1 MKYYPAMWKYMSKTF
16 LGLPDG
22 PVVKNSL
29 SKAGDSVSSPCQ
41 ETKIPRAMGQPSPW
55 TAIREAHTLQ
65 QRASTAKR
73 KNKKFLRCGVSA
85 HISEVENE
93 KKGRIPLPGDGITD
107 KLG

>member
-1 MKYYPAMWKYMSKTF
+1 MKYYPAMWKYISKTF

-29 SKAGDSVSSPCQ
+29 SKAGDSGSIPGQ
-41 ETKIPRAMGQPSPW
+41 ETKIPRAMFMCPW
-55 TAIREAHTLQ
+55 TAIREAHPLQ

-73 KNKKFLRCGVSA
+73 KNKKFLRCGVNA
-85 HISEVENE
+85 HTNKVENE
-93 KKGRIPLPGDGITD
+93 KKGRIPLPGNGITD